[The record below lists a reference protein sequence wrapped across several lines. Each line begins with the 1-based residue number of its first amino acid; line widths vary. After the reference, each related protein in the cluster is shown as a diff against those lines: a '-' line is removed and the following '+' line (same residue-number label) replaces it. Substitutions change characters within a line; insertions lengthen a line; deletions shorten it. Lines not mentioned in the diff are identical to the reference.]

1 MDRTIAALTALLL
14 AAGCAH
20 TAPKAQS
27 PQEAEAAVRANYGD
41 AFMEDIKTVKA
52 AEQDGRIDSA
62 SRCLKAYAAAVDRDK
77 EHAGKSDAE
86 RDRFGVN
93 QQFRACAASCKNGG
107 VGTPVAAKE
116 VAARYE
122 ATCHAQAA
130 GLDAAKHIVRFHK
143 IMERV
148 PSTRGAL
155 NWMYLVSEAK
165 GALMQARE
173 GKGPE
178 SYPDEAKALAA
189 VEEEHKV
196 ELEKARRFVARA
208 DVIDLAQRRTKL
220 KALIDDLKP
229 TGMNKTVEVY
239 KAELRGVEAKYE
251 FLVREAGL

>member
-1 MDRTIAALTALLL
+1 MYRSLAGLLTLAL

-20 TAPKAQS
+20 TARKSQS
-27 PQEAEAAVRANYGD
+27 PQEAEAAVRAKYGD
-41 AFMEDIKTVKA
+41 TFMEDIKTVKA
-52 AEQDGRIDSA
+52 AEKQGRIESA
-62 SRCLKAYAAAVDRDK
+62 SRCLKAYATAVDRDK
-77 EHAGKSDAE
+77 LHAGKSDAE

-93 QQFRACAASCKNGG
+93 QDYRACAASCKNSG
-107 VGTPVAAKE
+107 VGTPEPAKE

-122 ATCHAQAA
+122 VTCRELAA
-130 GLDAAKHIVRFHK
+130 GMDAGKHIARFHK

-148 PSTRGAL
+148 PSTHGAL
-155 NWMYLVSEAK
+155 NWMYLVAEAK
-165 GALMQARE
+165 GALKQARD

-189 VEEEHKV
+189 IEEGHKV
-196 ELEKARRFVARA
+196 ELEKARMFVARP
-208 DVIDLAQRRTKL
+208 DVMDLTQRRTKL

>member
-1 MDRTIAALTALLL
+1 MLRTIAALTAALL
-14 AAGCAH
+14 ASGCAH

-27 PQEAEAAVRANYGD
+27 PQEAEAAVRAKYGD

-52 AEQDGRIDSA
+52 AEKEGRIDSA

-77 EHAGKSDAE
+77 EHAGKSDSE

-93 QQFRACAASCKNGG
+93 QQYRACAASCKNSG
-107 VGTPVAAKE
+107 VGTPEAAKQ

-122 ATCHAQAA
+122 ATCQAQAA
-130 GLDAAKHIVRFHK
+130 GMDAVKHIARFHK

-155 NWMYLVSEAK
+155 NWMYLVSEAT
-165 GALMQARE
+165 GALKQARE

-178 SYPDEAKALAA
+178 AYPEEGKALAA

-196 ELEKARRFVARA
+196 ELEKARKFVARP
-208 DVIDLAQRRTKL
+208 DVIELAQRRTKL
-220 KALIDDLKP
+220 KAIIDDLKP
-229 TGMNKTVEVY
+229 TGMNKTTEAY